1 MSEKMLFI
9 NRWKAAGAFV
19 RPSGISPDYHPLEGS
34 VLGSEHSFPFVTSD
48 EQGFEKPQGFQSR
61 V

>member
-1 MSEKMLFI
+1 VAVGAWL
-9 NRWKAAGAFV
+9 KA
-19 RPSGISPDYHPLEGS
+19 
-34 VLGSEHSFPFVTSD
+34 VLDEVDIVSD